1 MERPDRIV
9 RNEWAGAQSG
19 DTLPNQQIVSR
30 NTHVGM
36 TKGRVRVIAD
46 GMTPEE
52 VARLQSALPDH
63 VDIIQ
68 ESATVDAAAVA
79 NALSEG
85 IVLAAEHG
93 HLLWHNDFF
102 RGLDA
107 GTQAR
112 IADVCAEAISWFQ
125 SRVEHGPVVLR
136 DLLCKFDVE
145 SEDGKRLFEVFVS
158 PARSRIDEDA
168 ACGLDDVARVAAVL
182 RDVTRE
188 RRVQA
193 KMQAIDRAGYEL
205 VRLDAEAVRAM
216 NSMQRLQLLE
226 SKIVRY
232 MREVLHYDHFA
243 IFLIE
248 ERSRRLELVIST
260 GLPQEIQDLNLVPEA
275 DGSGIS
281 GFVAATGQSYICSD
295 AQSDELFLPGLV
307 GARSSLTVPLLL
319 HDQVIG
325 IIDIES
331 QQPRAF
337 DEEDKRFV
345 EIFARHV
352 ALALH
357 MLDLLVL
364 ERCTTNQTV
373 TGRVEGEINEPL
385 DDILHEIEW
394 LGGST
399 EAATPEA
406 ASHIARIRADVESI
420 RQRMREV
427 ASGPQT
433 LLGVDR
439 ALAERTRDPLMIGR
453 RVLVADDA
461 PKIRKVIGEVLRS
474 KGCEVTIAACGEE
487 ALVALAVADE
497 HGLPPFDLVVSDIQM
512 PDRNGYEVFSAAK
525 AVSADT
531 AVILMTGFGY
541 DPHHSIV
548 RASQEGL
555 AAVIFK
561 PFEIEVLLEQIRKA
575 LGPKATP

>member
-1 MERPDRIV
+1 
-9 RNEWAGAQSG
+9 
-19 DTLPNQQIVSR
+19 
-30 NTHVGM
+30 M
-36 TKGRVRVIAD
+36 TKGRVTLIAE
-46 GMTPEE
+46 GLSPEE
-52 VARLQSALPDH
+52 VAQAQSALSDH
-63 VDIIQ
+63 FEVSV
-68 ESATVDAAAVA
+68 SASPASVEQAA
-79 NALSEG
+79 NALVEG
-85 IVLAAEHG
+85 IVLCGSHG
-93 HLLWHNDFF
+93 EVLWSNSFF
-102 RGLDA
+102 AGLEE
-107 GTQAR
+107 GMRSR
-112 IADVCAEAISWFQ
+112 IADVCSESVEWFT
-125 SRVEHGPVVLR
+125 SRVGSGSVPLR
-136 DLLCKFDVE
+136 DLLCKFDVA
-145 SEDGKRLFEVFVS
+145 SEDGKKLFEVFVT
-158 PARSRIDEDA
+158 PARSRADEGVL
-168 ACGLDDVARVAAVL
+168 CSREDVSRVAAVL

-188 RRVQA
+188 RSVQA
-193 KMQAIDRAGYEL
+193 KMEAIDRAGYEL

-216 NSMQRLQLLE
+216 NGMERLQLLE
-226 SKIVRY
+226 RKIVRY

-248 ERSRRLELVIST
+248 ERSRKLELVIST
-260 GLPQEIQDLNLVPEA
+260 GLPQEISHLNLVPEA

-281 GFVAATGQSYICSD
+281 GFVASTGQSYICLD

-337 DEEDKRFV
+337 DEEDRRFV

-357 MLDLLVL
+357 MLDLLVV
-364 ERCTTNQTV
+364 ERCATNENV
-373 TGRVEGEINEPL
+373 TGRVEGELTEPL
-385 DDILHEIEW
+385 DDILNEVDW
-394 LGGST
+394 LGGSG
-399 EAATPEA
+399 EILAPEA
-406 ASHIARIRADVESI
+406 AAHIARIRADVESI
-420 RQRMREV
+420 RQRVKEV

-439 ALAERTRDPLMIGR
+439 ALAERTQDPRLIGR
-453 RVLVADDA
+453 LVLVADDA

-487 ALVALAVADE
+487 AIAILESRQAAGSAA
-497 HGLPPFDLVVSDIQM
+497 FDLVVSDIQM
-512 PDRNGYEVFSAAK
+512 PDRNGYEVFAAAK
-525 AVSADT
+525 AVQTETS
-531 AVILMTGFGY
+531 VILMTGFGY

-575 LGPKATP
+575 LAPRDEAS